1 MISRILRRAA
11 ALAMRL
17 AVAVVY
23 IRLSKMPLQTGKS
36 EIVSKETQVGHI
48 VVHHDRE
55 HPSQLILPVV
65 QAN

>member
-1 MISRILRRAA
+1 MTPGILRRFA
-11 ALAMRL
+11 ALAML
-17 AVAVVY
+17 VAVAVVY

-65 QAN
+65 AVN